1 MKFTCSQKDFS
12 SNLISVGRVIPT
24 RPTHPI
30 LGNALVVADQG
41 NQKIDI
47 TGFDLNLGLCI
58 SFTAEVE
65 VGGQIVMPAKLLREI
80 ISRLPNGDITIESA
94 NNSVI
99 LTSQTGK
106 YEIQGMGAKE
116 FPSLPEISSQD
127 EVTMLTETLTDGLQG
142 ALFATSDDETRQVL
156 TGLHIIVRRKTIEF
170 AATDGHRLALVEI
183 DNPIPYD
190 ETAKEM
196 FDHEEF
202 FEATI
207 PARALKELEKMM
219 SQSEKLGIW
228 LDPGQVVFKTVS
240 QRLTSRTLEGKYP
253 AYRQLIPTQ
262 FNCQVVVD
270 RKQLL
275 LAMERI
281 AILAPNDV
289 IEFKLDS
296 DKQEVALSVEAQ
308 DVGSGRESVFAQ
320 ITGEELTIGFNAK
333 YAIESL
339 KNLKSNEVLIKLN
352 SANSAVIFTPL
363 NGAKVIHLLMPVQR
377 RN

>member
-12 SNLISVGRVIPT
+12 NNLLSVGRVIPS

-30 LGNALVVADQG
+30 LGNALVAADQKK
-41 NQKIDI
+41 QKIDI

-106 YEIQGMGAKE
+106 YEIQGMGAEE

-352 SANSAVIFTPL
+352 SANSPVIFTPL
-363 NGAKVIHLLMPVQR
+363 NGAKVTHLLMPVQR

>member
-106 YEIQGMGAKE
+106 YEIQGMGAEE

-228 LDPGQVVFKTVS
+228 LDPGQVVFKTAS

-363 NGAKVIHLLMPVQR
+363 NGAKVTHLLMPVQR

>member
-106 YEIQGMGAKE
+106 YEIQGMGAEE

>member
-1 MKFTCSQKDFS
+1 MKFTCSQRDFS

-30 LGNALVVADQG
+30 LGNALVVADQE

-47 TGFDLNLGLCI
+47 TGFDLSLGLCV

-65 VGGQIVMPAKLLREI
+65 VGGQIVMPAKLLGEI
-80 ISRLPNGDITIESA
+80 ISRLPNGNITIESA
-94 NNSVI
+94 NNLVI

-106 YEIQGMGAKE
+106 YEIQGMGAEE

-127 EVTMLTETLTDGLQG
+127 EVTMLTETLTDGLRG
-142 ALFATSDDETRQVL
+142 ALFATSDDETKQVL
-156 TGLHIIVRRKTIEF
+156 TGLHIIVRLKTIEF

-190 ETAKEM
+190 ETAEEM

-207 PARALKELEKMM
+207 PARALKELERMM
-219 SQSEKLGIW
+219 SQAEKLGIW
-228 LDPGQVVFKTVS
+228 LDPGQVVFKAAS

-262 FNCQVVVD
+262 FNREVVID

-275 LAMERI
+275 SAMERI
-281 AILAPNDV
+281 AILSPNDV
-289 IEFKLDS
+289 IEFRLDS
-296 DKQEVALSVEAQ
+296 DKQEIALSVEAQ
-308 DVGSGRESVFAQ
+308 DVGSGHESVFAQ

-339 KNLKSNEVLIKLN
+339 KNLKSSEVLIKLN
-352 SANSAVIFTPL
+352 SANSPVIFTPL
-363 NGAKVIHLLMPVQR
+363 NGARVTHLLMPIQKR
-377 RN
+377 G

>member
-106 YEIQGMGAKE
+106 YEIQGMGAEE

-156 TGLHIIVRRKTIEF
+156 TGLHIIVKRKTIEF

>member
-24 RPTHPI
+24 RPSHPI
-30 LGNALVVADQG
+30 LNNSLVVADQE
-41 NQKIDI
+41 NQKIEI
-47 TGFDLNLGLCI
+47 IGFDLSLGLCV
-58 SFTAEVE
+58 SFAAEVE
-65 VGGQIVMPAKLLREI
+65 IGGQIVMPAKLLGEI
-80 ISRLPNGDITIESA
+80 VSRLPNGDITIESA
-94 NNSVI
+94 NNSVT

-106 YEIQGMGAKE
+106 YEVQGMGAEE
-116 FPSLPEISSQD
+116 FPTLPEISSQD
-127 EVTMLTETLTDGLQG
+127 EVKMLTETLTDGLRG
-142 ALFATSDDETRQVL
+142 ALFATSEDETKQVL
-156 TGLHIIVRRKTIEF
+156 TGLHIIVRGKTIEF

-190 ETAKEM
+190 ETAEM
-196 FDHEEF
+196 FDHEEI

-207 PARALKELEKMM
+207 PARALKELERMM
-219 SQSEKLGIW
+219 SQSEKLSIW
-228 LDPGQVVFKTVS
+228 LDPGQVVFKTAS

-262 FNCQVVVD
+262 FNREVVID

-275 LAMERI
+275 SAMKRI
-281 AILAPNDV
+281 AILSPNDV
-289 IEFKLDS
+289 IEFRLNS
-296 DKQEVALSVEAQ
+296 EKQEVALSIEAQ

-320 ITGEELTIGFNAK
+320 ITGEELTIEFNAK

-339 KNLKSNEVLIKLN
+339 KNLKSSEVLIKLN
-352 SANSAVIFTPL
+352 SANSPVIFTPL
-363 NGAKVIHLLMPVQR
+363 NGAKVIHLLMPVQK

>member
-106 YEIQGMGAKE
+106 YEIQGMGAEE

-207 PARALKELEKMM
+207 PARSLKELEKMM

>member
-24 RPTHPI
+24 RPSHPI
-30 LGNALVVADQG
+30 LNNSLVVADQE

-47 TGFDLNLGLCI
+47 TGFDLSLGLCV
-58 SFTAEVE
+58 SFAAEVE
-65 VGGQIVMPAKLLREI
+65 IGGQIVMPAKLLGEI
-80 ISRLPNGDITIESA
+80 VSRLPNGDITIESA
-94 NNSVI
+94 NNSVT

-106 YEIQGMGAKE
+106 YEVQGMGAEE
-116 FPSLPEISSQD
+116 FPTLPEISSQD
-127 EVTMLTETLTDGLQG
+127 EVKMLTETLTDGLRG
-142 ALFATSDDETRQVL
+142 ALFATSEDETKQVL
-156 TGLHIIVRRKTIEF
+156 TGLHIIVKGKIIEF

-183 DNPIPYD
+183 DNPIPYAG
-190 ETAKEM
+190 TAEEM
-196 FDHEEF
+196 FDHEEI

-207 PARALKELEKMM
+207 PARALKELERMM
-219 SQSEKLGIW
+219 SQSEKLSIW
-228 LDPGQVVFKTVS
+228 LDPGQVVFKTAS

-262 FNCQVVVD
+262 FNREVVID

-275 LAMERI
+275 SAMKRI
-281 AILAPNDV
+281 AILSPNDV
-289 IEFKLDS
+289 IEFRLNS
-296 DKQEVALSVEAQ
+296 EKQEVALSIEAQ

-320 ITGEELTIGFNAK
+320 ITGEELTIEFNAK

-339 KNLKSNEVLIKLN
+339 KNLKSSEVLIKLN
-352 SANSAVIFTPL
+352 SANSPVIFTPL
-363 NGAKVIHLLMPVQR
+363 NGAKVIHLLMPVQK

>member
-106 YEIQGMGAKE
+106 YEIQGMGAEE

-363 NGAKVIHLLMPVQR
+363 NGAKVTHLLMPVQR

>member
-12 SNLISVGRVIPT
+12 NNLLSVGRVIPS

-30 LGNALVVADQG
+30 LGNALVAADQKK
-41 NQKIDI
+41 QKIDI
-47 TGFDLNLGLCI
+47 TGFDLSLGLCV

-65 VGGQIVMPAKLLREI
+65 IGGQVVIPAKLLGEI
-80 ISRLPNGDITIESA
+80 ASRLPNGDVTIESA
-94 NNSVI
+94 ENLVT

-106 YEIQGMGAKE
+106 YAVQGIGAEE

-127 EVTMLTETLTDGLQG
+127 DLTMLTETLTEGLRG
-142 ALFATSDDETRQVL
+142 SLFATSDDETKQVL
-156 TGLHIIVRRKTIEF
+156 TGLHIIVSFKTIEF
-170 AATDGHRLALVEI
+170 VATDGHRLALVEI

-190 ETAKEM
+190 E
-196 FDHEEF
+196 EEF

-228 LDPGQVVFKTVS
+228 LDPGQVVFKTAS

-262 FNCQVVVD
+262 FNCQVAVD

-352 SANSAVIFTPL
+352 SANSPVIFTPL
-363 NGAKVIHLLMPVQR
+363 NGAKVTHLLMPVQR

>member
-106 YEIQGMGAKE
+106 YEIQGMGAEE

-190 ETAKEM
+190 KTAKEM